1 MTDRIAKISV
11 SFAHRPTRD
20 GRGGTKLAMG
30 GSATRR
36 TEEESLDPHNPHVR
50 DRATGDDVVTALD
63 LTHDP
68 NSGCDAGV
76 LAEVVIASRDP
87 RIKYIIWN
95 RRIVS
100 GDAGPSPWVKRQY
113 TGSNPHTMHVHIS
126 VKPTKAE
133 YDNDAAWALS
143 GTAPPAT
150 PSAPPPPAEVEKRKV
165 LKKGS
170 KHTQDVRYLQKLL
183 GITVDGV
190 FGSETRRQSR
200 RLRKRTPSSGR
211 HRRSVYLGCAN
222 EVNVPASVP
231 APLGRRQTRLCLTPR
246 DPLAKPR
253 PRFQSLPCVRFGLDP
268 GAGLP
273 VRQADD
279 RAEARA
285 HASAPT
291 VPR

>member
-1 MTDRIAKISV
+1 
-11 SFAHRPTRD
+11 
-20 GRGGTKLAMG
+20 MG
-30 GSATRR
+30 GSATGP
-36 TEEESLDPHNPHVR
+36 TEEEESDHNPHVR
-50 DRATGDDVVTALD
+50 DGATGDDVVTALD

-113 TGSNPHTMHVHIS
+113 TGSDPHNLHVHIS

-143 GTAPPAT
+143 GAAPPAT

-165 LKKGS
+165 VGKAVEA
-170 KHTQDVRYLQKLL
+170 HTGCPISAEASWHNR
-183 GITVDGV
+183 G
-190 FGSETRRQSR
+190 R
-200 RLRKRTPSSGR
+200 RLRERDRGGSQEGSERVRPSSGR
-211 HRRSVYLGCAN
+211 HRRSVYLGCAS

-231 APLGRRQTRLCLTPR
+231 APLAPVKPGSASHRAIPLRNPGRAFISLTYVTSAR
-246 DPLAKPR
+246 
-253 PRFQSLPCVRFGLDP
+253 S

-273 VRQADD
+273 VWQADD
-279 RAEARA
+279 RAGARA
-285 HASAPT
+285 HARL
-291 VPR
+291 PRAKVIQGLLAERLACGPLLMSGFGGYC